1 MKKNNQ
7 KNSDI
12 QNHFTAYLVTAIQ
25 HTKIEYGEKKTRLR
39 QHEIACA
46 EEYSWNYTD
55 FDREFVRYISEQYYI
70 YFRDLDKMQEL
81 LWPLE
86 GGKLVKVLKKLKE
99 QERQILFSR
108 IFGEQSFTDIG
119 QELDMTPDQARAAY
133 FYALRKLRKEL
144 GVKKDGI

>member
-1 MKKNNQ
+1 
-7 KNSDI
+7 
-12 QNHFTAYLVTAIQ
+12 
-25 HTKIEYGEKKTRLR
+25 
-39 QHEIACA
+39 
-46 EEYSWNYTD
+46 
-55 FDREFVRYISEQYYI
+55 
-70 YFRDLDKMQEL
+70 MQEL
-81 LWPLE
+81 LWTLE

-133 FYALRKLRKEL
+133 FYALRKIRKEL

>member
-1 MKKNNQ
+1 
-7 KNSDI
+7 
-12 QNHFTAYLVTAIQ
+12 
-25 HTKIEYGEKKTRLR
+25 
-39 QHEIACA
+39 
-46 EEYSWNYTD
+46 
-55 FDREFVRYISEQYYI
+55 
-70 YFRDLDKMQEL
+70 MQEL